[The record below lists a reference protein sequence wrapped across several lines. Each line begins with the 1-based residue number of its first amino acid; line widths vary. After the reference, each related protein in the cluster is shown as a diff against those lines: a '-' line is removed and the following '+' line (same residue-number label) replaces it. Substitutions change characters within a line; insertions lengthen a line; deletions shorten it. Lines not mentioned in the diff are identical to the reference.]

1 MLGRPAR
8 MLPVFIWQTPPTW
21 FSPSAVQP
29 CRNATS
35 STQLA
40 ISGNQSLTHEPDCPC
55 RANVRLLSS
64 KFVYAV
70 RPIAVTGR
78 AKLPGKGLPPR
89 RFNVGFGSN
98 RSIWLGPPSRKHQIT
113 DFAVGAKWGKR
124 TVPIGFAA
132 EAPAAASRERKDASA
147 SEPNPPPALARN
159 SRRECAD

>member
-70 RPIAVTGR
+70 RPIAATGR

-98 RSIWLGPPSRKHQIT
+98 RSMWLGPPSRKHQMT
-113 DFAVGAKWGKR
+113 DFAFDAKCGER
-124 TVPIGFAA
+124 TVLVRFVP
-132 EAPAAASRERKDASA
+132 EAPPTASRASNDASA
-147 SEPNPPPALARN
+147 SEPNPPPALARK
-159 SRRECAD
+159 SRRD